1 MSTVVISVRIR
12 SEVKEVLDGAGINI
26 SEVVRNY
33 LENLARRIRVRRA
46 LNELDAI
53 LSNIEPAE
61 KSLAERLVRGTVIVT
76 DAKL

>member
-33 LENLARRIRVRRA
+33 LENLARRIRVQRA